1 MCETTTTI
9 IKEWKWRCASS
20 ASVRQSAASAAHNST
35 LIDRAPFPLS
45 LLTHSFAHYY
55 FYYCCCCL
63 NLPAIAVATT
73 ATVQMH
79 LSVST
84 VRQLGISS
92 SRSRSVDQQR
102 GQSTAAKSAKWQLPH
117 KCCQEKLKRSS
128 SSLMCSEKW
137 ERRRCA
143 PRKERKR
150 KKKKKKITTNF
161 QSPKLLSATEHTSL
175 QLWSLAEKWRIK
187 IFIIALDWPVS
198 VVVKTMF
205 KREMCEQLLKSAQ
218 SSSVLTTTARQL
230 IPIWRFNWSQTG
242 WLGNGN

>member
-1 MCETTTTI
+1 MTVCVCVIESGWCGSSGEEKI
-9 IKEWKWRCASS
+9 QIPMGRCVRPPSQSSEEWKWRCASS

-55 FYYCCCCL
+55 FHCCL

-150 KKKKKKITTNF
+150 KKKKKITTNF
-161 QSPKLLSATEHTSL
+161 QSPKLLSATAHTSL
-175 QLWSLAEKWRIK
+175 YFSFGHSLK
-187 IFIIALDWPVS
+187 
-198 VVVKTMF
+198 
-205 KREMCEQLLKSAQ
+205 
-218 SSSVLTTTARQL
+218 
-230 IPIWRFNWSQTG
+230 
-242 WLGNGN
+242 NGG